1 MKVLITGASS
11 GIGKDM
17 AEIYSNKGYELI
29 LVARSKEKM
38 EQFASK
44 LNTKVKIIA
53 LDLSQLDACFDLYNQ
68 VKDDH
73 IDILIN
79 NAGFGVFGKF
89 LETDLNAE
97 LNMIDLNIKAVHI
110 LTKLFLADFKEKNKG
125 AILNVA
131 SSAGF
136 SPGPLFSSY
145 YASKAYVV
153 RLTEAIY
160 EELRREKSNVYVGA
174 LCPGPVD
181 TSFNDRANVAF
192 KIKGLNS
199 KEVAAYAIKKME
211 ARKLIII
218 PGKLMKIS
226 YCFTKITPNK
236 VLLKAAYNIQK
247 KKCGVSK

>member
-17 AEIYSNKGYELI
+17 AEIYSDKGYELI
-29 LVARSKEKM
+29 LVARSKDKM
-38 EQFASK
+38 EQLAEK
-44 LNTKVKIIA
+44 LKTKVKIIS
-53 LDLSQLDACFDLYNQ
+53 LDLSKTEECFKLYDL
-68 VKDDH
+68 VKDEK

-79 NAGFGVFGKF
+79 SAGFGVFGKF
-89 LETDLNAE
+89 LETNLNDE

-110 LTKLFLADFKEKNKG
+110 LTKLFLMDFKERNKG

-153 RLTEAIY
+153 RLTQAIY
-160 EELRREKSNVYVGA
+160 EELRRENSNVYVGA

-181 TSFNDRANVAF
+181 TNFNDRANVAF

-199 KEVAAYAIKKME
+199 YDVAKYAINKME
-211 ARKLIII
+211 ERKLIII

-226 YCFTKITPNK
+226 YCLTKITPSK
-236 VLLKAAYNIQK
+236 ILLRAAYNIQK
-247 KKCGVSK
+247 KKY

>member
-29 LVARSKEKM
+29 LVARSKDKM
-38 EQFASK
+38 EQLASK
-44 LNTKVKIIA
+44 LKTKVRIIQM
-53 LDLSQLDACFDLYNQ
+53 DLSKLENCFKLYEL
-68 VKDDH
+68 VKNEN

-79 NAGFGVFGKF
+79 NAGYGVFGKF
-89 LETDLNAE
+89 LETDLNEE

-110 LTKLFLADFKEKNKG
+110 LTKLFLNQFKESNKG
-125 AILNVA
+125 WILNVA
-131 SSAGF
+131 SSAAF

-160 EELRREKSNVYVGA
+160 EELRKENSKVYIGA

-181 TSFNDRANVAF
+181 TNFNDRANVAF
-192 KIKGLNS
+192 NLKGLNS
-199 KEVAAYAIKKME
+199 HDVADYAIKKME
-211 ARKLIII
+211 EGKLIII
-218 PGKLMKIS
+218 PGTLMKIS
-226 YCFTKITPNK
+226 YCFTKVTPNK
-236 VLLKAAYNIQK
+236 ILLRAAYRIQK
-247 KKCGVSK
+247 KKC